1 MLSALTSSHSPLKIV
16 LVNKTACNP
25 TGVEVNKVQPIRVMI
40 VEGDSSGLQV
50 VTSALSREG
59 TIDIIATA
67 PSRESAIK
75 QLSATPDIV
84 ILDPDILKGHTL
96 SRFIR
101 SVQTKS
107 PRTRVMFQLAKT
119 LSDEQIISDIK
130 TGIRGYFKMTDTPA
144 AMSKAIHAVH
154 GGEIWAERRILE
166 KAISK
171 PMLLPET
178 LQLQVPGLPPLTN
191 REMEVLTMVLQGA
204 SNREIADQNSISERT
219 VKTHL
224 YRVYRK
230 LNVKSRTKAI
240 ALLSH

>member
-1 MLSALTSSHSPLKIV
+1 ML
-16 LVNKTACNP
+16 
-25 TGVEVNKVQPIRVMI
+25 PIRAMI
-40 VEGDSSGLQV
+40 VESDPSALQTV
-50 VTSALSREG
+50 VTALGKEG
-59 TIDIIATA
+59 NFDVIATA
-67 PSRESAIK
+67 SSRESAIK
-75 QLSATPDIV
+75 QLTGMPDIV
-84 ILDPDILKGHTL
+84 ILNPDILKGHTL

-107 PRTRVMFQLAKT
+107 PRSRVMYVLVKT
-119 LSDEQIISDIK
+119 LPDDHIISDIK
-130 TGIRGYFKMTDTPA
+130 TGIRGYFRLTDTPA
-144 AMSKAIHAVH
+144 AMSKAVHAVH
-154 GGEIWAERRILE
+154 SGEIWAERRILE

-178 LQLQVPGLPPLTN
+178 LQANVPGLPPLTN

-204 SNREIADQNSISERT
+204 SNREIADRNSISERT

-240 ALLSH
+240 ALLSHS

>member
-1 MLSALTSSHSPLKIV
+1 MIAEGDPARTQIV
-16 LVNKTACNP
+16 LSVLN
-25 TGVEVNKVQPIRVMI
+25 
-40 VEGDSSGLQV
+40 
-50 VTSALSREG
+50 READ
-59 TIDIIATA
+59 IDVISTV
-67 PSRESAIK
+67 STRETAIK
-75 QLSATPDIV
+75 QLSGSPDV
-84 ILDPDILKGHTL
+84 MVLNPEILKDHTL

-101 SVQTKS
+101 TVQTKS
-107 PRTRVMFQLAKT
+107 PHTRIIYLVSKT
-119 LSDEQIISDIK
+119 PADEHIISDIK
-130 TGIRGYFKMTDTPA
+130 TGIRGYFKSTDSPA
-144 AMSKAIHAVH
+144 TMIKAIRSVH

-178 LQLQVPGLPPLTN
+178 LQTQIPGLPPLTN

-204 SNREIADQNSISERT
+204 SNKEIADKNSISERT

-240 ALLSH
+240 ALLSHS

>member
-1 MLSALTSSHSPLKIV
+1 MSHIAEVEKVSA
-16 LVNKTACNP
+16 
-25 TGVEVNKVQPIRVMI
+25 IRIMI
-40 VEGDSSGLQV
+40 ADNDSAQMDVVAATLRKEGDIDVISTVS
-50 VTSALSREG
+50 TRE
-59 TIDIIATA
+59 TV
-67 PSRESAIK
+67 IK
-75 QLSATPDIV
+75 QLSVNADIV
-84 ILDPDILKGHTL
+84 LLNPDILKGHTL

-107 PRTRVMFQLAKT
+107 PHTRVLYLLNST
-119 LSDEQIISDIK
+119 PPDETIIEDIK
-130 TGIRGYFKMTDTPA
+130 TGIRGYVKTTDSPMILSRA
-144 AMSKAIHAVH
+144 VHAVQ

-178 LQLQVPGLPPLTN
+178 LQSHIPGLTPLTN

-204 SNREIADQNSISERT
+204 SNREIANQSSISERT

-240 ALLSH
+240 ALLSHS

>member
-1 MLSALTSSHSPLKIV
+1 ML
-16 LVNKTACNP
+16 
-25 TGVEVNKVQPIRVMI
+25 PIRIMI
-40 VEGDSSGLQV
+40 VENDQAELQAVLSAFNKEVDIEV
-50 VTSALSREG
+50 VSTVS
-59 TIDIIATA
+59 T
-67 PSRESAIK
+67 RESAIK
-75 QLSATPDIV
+75 QLSMTPDV
-84 ILDPDILKGHTL
+84 LILDPDILKGHTL

-107 PRTRVMFQLAKT
+107 PHTRVMYLLGKT
-119 LSDEQIISDIK
+119 ASDEHLITDIK
-130 TGIRGYFKMTDTPA
+130 GGIRGYIKSTDTPA
-144 AMSKAIHAVH
+144 AMIKALHAVH
-154 GGEIWAERRILE
+154 VGEIWAERRILE

-178 LQLQVPGLPPLTN
+178 IQAQIPGLTPLTN

-204 SNREIADQNSISERT
+204 SNREIANSNSISERT

-240 ALLSH
+240 ALLSHA